1 MKTNFRTSLQFSTRC
16 INQAAILRAAQ
27 WPVEVVRQ
35 PGNSRRCIFYADDT
49 VQTRAL
55 IDAYEAKQVLPIPAK
70 KIIDSKNQLFYEA
83 GKAGRGE
90 L

>member
-1 MKTNFRTSLQFSTRC
+1 MNTKFRTSLQFSTRC
-16 INQAAILRAAQ
+16 INQGAILKAAG

-35 PGNSRRCIFYADDT
+35 PGSSRRSIFYADDT
-49 VQTRAL
+49 VETRAL
-55 IDAYEAKQVLPIPAK
+55 IDAYETKQVLPIPAK
-70 KIIDSKNQLFYEA
+70 KIIDAKNQLFYEA